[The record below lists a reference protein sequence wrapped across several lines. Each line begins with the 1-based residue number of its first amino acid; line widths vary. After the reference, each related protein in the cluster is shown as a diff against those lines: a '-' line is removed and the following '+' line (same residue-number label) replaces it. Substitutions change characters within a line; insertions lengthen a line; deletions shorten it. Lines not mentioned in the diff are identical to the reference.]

1 MCIRDSVKVDLQN
14 MEWGSYLDKRKQKD
28 YEIARAGWIAD
39 YPDPNTFLDMWV
51 TDGPQ
56 NDTNWSNK
64 EYDALI
70 YGAASESDPVK
81 RLQMLSKAEQIF
93 VDEMPVIPIYFYTS
107 LNMVKTNVEGFFP
120 SAQDLHPLQLLNFK
134 DEGK

>member
-1 MCIRDSVKVDLQN
+1 M
-14 MEWGSYLDKRKQKD
+14 
-28 YEIARAGWIAD
+28 
-39 YPDPNTFLDMWV
+39 
-51 TDGPQ
+51 
-56 NDTNWSNK
+56 
-64 EYDALI
+64 I